1 MLVFK
6 QLFTFF
12 KACCSIVLSHPLQL
26 VFPDV
31 PKNNLKLEYTLGVD
45 LAILLSDAIS
55 IETVLSFQITTTGDS
70 DKHVMF
76 YRLCKYHFKQCFLT
90 EHDLRGVDV
99 LVRHRRGRLRA
110 GRHVRRLRRRLDG
123 EQLWKV

>member
-1 MLVFK
+1 MSL
-6 QLFTFF
+6 
-12 KACCSIVLSHPLQL
+12 PLQL
-26 VFPDV
+26 VFPDAL
-31 PKNNLKLEYTLGVD
+31 KNNLRLVHTRDVD
-45 LAILLSDAIS
+45 LAISLSDAIS
-55 IETVLSFQITTTGDS
+55 IETVLSFQIATAGDS

-76 YRLCKYHFKQCFLT
+76 YCLCKHHLFNAFLT